1 MKNRGLK
8 QRKINNPL
16 GFLHELSERKT
27 IDYRHCDLH
36 QERKLAML
44 SVSPELFGKK
54 SNT

>member
-1 MKNRGLK
+1 MNR
-8 QRKINNPL
+8 L

-36 QERKLAML
+36 QERKLA
-44 SVSPELFGKK
+44 VSPELFGKK